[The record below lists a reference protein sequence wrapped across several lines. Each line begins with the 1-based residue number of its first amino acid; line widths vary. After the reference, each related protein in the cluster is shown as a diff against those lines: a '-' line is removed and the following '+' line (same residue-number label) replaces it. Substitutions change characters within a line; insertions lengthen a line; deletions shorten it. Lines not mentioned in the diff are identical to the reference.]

1 MTAPLIQLKARL
13 RERLTTVLG
22 SATAG
27 QVVEAVDLV
36 SQVPAVVALL
46 DELQDQSVKVAQAAM
61 EALPE
66 FGARAGFGEV
76 ATWLDLCV
84 TMAESSGATTLKL
97 IKESPW
103 LVALIEGVEQRAK
116 ILGLALEF
124 AERDANVALEFLR
137 AAPELSRAVTGNGL
151 SQWTD
156 VALELTERDYVLGLE
171 FFRES
176 PRIAA
181 VIPLD
186 DVRSWIEFGLR
197 LVSTNQFGKT
207 DYFATIEYLRTSPA
221 LLKEIADPASRRLV
235 IRLVSAMAQHQPQMA
250 IETLAEAP
258 ALLGRIEQPAWQQ
271 RMLQYG
277 LFVVDRDVEAARNY
291 LRRCPEIVGWLGYD
305 ERATHGFEEWFKSG
319 MDVLAYS
326 VDGARAYFALE
337 TKQALSQLQEA
348 QSGVPLRQVA
358 RSLKLFV
365 QALCGRDIAIQE
377 LSASEPGTT
386 RIPRATVSADG
397 RTLFLPPIV
406 RRHPDREQ
414 NVRAYTV
421 MAAHEAGHLEFGT
434 YELRF
439 EDIPDVIEDV
449 ARRYGRQTAA
459 VPQSLAALFALYPQP
474 GVMRD
479 LWTILEDARVEHLLR
494 VHYPG
499 LRDDLAAV
507 TREAVT
513 TRSLS
518 QGMSFREMILD
529 GLLIQSAAIP
539 DVAMPDSV
547 REVLSTAWAL
557 CAPVLGPT
565 ATAADVVRTADR
577 VYVALDELVGTYQAP
592 AGSEAP
598 PAAEV
603 DRRVTQA
610 PEAAEAIE
618 TEYRPLENWNFRG
631 AMNPELIGVGE
642 ADRPAAHPQ
651 GTNEREAIGPAARS
665 RQGGGV
671 GQGQLADGDPQA
683 LGNESAPHASADE
696 VAPVPDAR
704 RARWEAAEAQPGQYH
719 YDEWDGMLRDYR
731 AHWCRVVER
740 VQTAQNPDFAE
751 EVLQQHGPSVRLLRR
766 YFESIRPPAFR
777 AVRGVAEGDD
787 IDLDA
792 AIRLR
797 TDLAAGAEPSDRL
810 YVRHER
816 RERDVA
822 VAFLVDLSGS
832 TSRQIEGEGRRV
844 IDVEKAGLILLCEAL
859 EAVGDHYAI
868 YGYSGK
874 GRRQVDVVVLKEFG
888 TMNRAETAARIGA
901 VEPQAQN
908 RDGAAIR
915 HVTRKLAAT
924 GARVKLLVLM
934 SDGKPLDEAYADEY
948 ALEDTKMALREA
960 GGQGVDCFCITVD
973 RTAEASVRRMY
984 GEVRFLVIDRVGGLP
999 ERLPRVYH
1007 SLTR

>member
-1 MTAPLIQLKARL
+1 MNAPSHDLKNRL
-13 RERLTTVLG
+13 RERLTPVLG
-22 SATAG
+22 SSTAV
-27 QVVEAVDLV
+27 QIVEAVDLV
-36 SQVPAVVALL
+36 SQVPAVVTLL
-46 DELQDQSVKVAQAAM
+46 DELEDASAKIARAAI

-66 FGARAGFGEV
+66 FGARAGFREV

-84 TMAESSGATTLKL
+84 TMATSSGATTLKL
-97 IKESPW
+97 VKESPW
-103 LVALIEGVEQRAK
+103 IVALIEGAEQRAK

-137 AAPELSRAVTGNGL
+137 AAPELSRAVTSGSL

-156 VALELTERDYVLGLE
+156 VALELTERNYVLGLE
-171 FFRES
+171 LLRES
-176 PRIAA
+176 PRVAA
-181 VIPLD
+181 VISLD

-221 LLKEIADPASRRLV
+221 LLREITDPTSRRLV
-235 IRLVSAMAQHQPQMA
+235 IRLGSAMAQHQPQMA
-250 IETLAEAP
+250 IETFADAP
-258 ALLGRIEQPAWQQ
+258 ALLGRIQQVAWQH

-277 LFVVDRDVEAARNY
+277 LFVVDRDVEAAQNY

-305 ERATHGFEEWFKSG
+305 ERATHAFEEWFKSG

-326 VDGARAYFALE
+326 VEGARAYFALE

-358 RSLKLFV
+358 RSLSLFV
-365 QALCGRDIAIQE
+365 QALCGREIAVQE
-377 LSASEPGTT
+377 LSESEPS
-386 RIPRATVSADG
+386 PLRAARARVSANG
-397 RTLFLPPIV
+397 RTLYLPPIV
-406 RRHPDREQ
+406 RRHPDRDL
-414 NVRAYTV
+414 NVRVYTV

-434 YELRF
+434 YEFRLD
-439 EDIPDVIEDV
+439 EIPDVLEDV
-449 ARRYGRQTAA
+449 ARRYGRQNGAA
-459 VPQSLAALFALYPQP
+459 PRSLADLFSQYPQP
-474 GVMRD
+474 GVIRD

-494 VHYPG
+494 GHYPG

-507 TREAVT
+507 AREAVT

-518 QGMSFREMILD
+518 EGMSFREMILD
-529 GLLIQSAAIP
+529 GLLIRSAAIP
-539 DVAMPDSV
+539 DVGMPDSV
-547 REVLSTAWAL
+547 REVLSKAWAL

-565 ATAADVVRTADR
+565 ATAADAVRAADR
-577 VYVALDELVGTYQAP
+577 VYVALDELIGSYEAP
-592 AGSEAP
+592 AESEAP
-598 PAAEV
+598 ASAEV
-603 DRRVTQA
+603 DRRVNQG
-610 PEAAEAIE
+610 PEAAETIA

-631 AMNPELIGVGE
+631 VMNPALIGSDE
-642 ADRPAAHPQ
+642 ANRAAAHPQ
-651 GTNEREAIGPAARS
+651 GGSEYRAGGPAGRS
-665 RQGGGV
+665 RQGERV
-671 GQGQLADGDPQA
+671 AQEQLAEGDSQA
-683 LGNESAPHASADE
+683 LGHESAPHASADE
-696 VAPVPDAR
+696 VVAAPDTR
-704 RARWEAAEAQPGQYH
+704 RARWEAAEAQPGHYH

-740 VQTAQNPDFAE
+740 APTAQNPEFAE
-751 EVLQQHGPSVRLLRR
+751 AVLREHGSSVRLLRR

-777 AVRGVAEGDD
+777 AVRGVADGDD

-792 AIRLR
+792 AVRWR
-797 TDLAAGAEPSDRL
+797 ADRAAGADPSDRL

-816 RERDVA
+816 GERDVA
-822 VAFLVDLSGS
+822 VVFLVDLSGS
-832 TSRQIEGEGRRV
+832 TSRQLEGESRRV

-859 EAVGDHYAI
+859 EAVGDQYAI

-888 TMNRAETAARIGA
+888 VRNRAETVARIGG
-901 VEPQAQN
+901 VEPETQN

-915 HVTRKLAAT
+915 HAAHKLAAT
-924 GARVKLLVLM
+924 GARAKLLVLM
-934 SDGKPLDEAYADEY
+934 SDGRPLDEAYAEEY

-960 GGQGVDCFCITVD
+960 RGQGVDCFCITVD
-973 RTAEASVRRMY
+973 RAAESYVRRMY
-984 GEVRFLVIDRVGGLP
+984 GDVRFLVIDRVGGLP